1 MPEGGSGCRGWG
13 LESCLFLL
21 LDEFS
26 QTLMA
31 IVRETTHS
39 STVRQAG
46 FHAPSS
52 PLDGLLKDS
61 NGTGGGWKAK
71 DKLTMST

>member
-1 MPEGGSGCRGWG
+1 MESG
-13 LESCLFLL
+13 LFLL

-31 IVRETTHS
+31 VVRETTHS

-46 FHAPSS
+46 FHTPSRS
-52 PLDGLLKDS
+52 LDGLLKDS
-61 NGTGGGWKAK
+61 NGAGGGWKAEN
-71 DKLTMST
+71 KLTVST